1 MSDRIVRLIGVVL
14 LAAPVVLS
22 AALLGDL
29 IFHARPALSLHFLF
43 GPPSADPAISGIFP
57 ALLGSV
63 LLLLVSAA
71 LAVPTALAA
80 AIYLEEY
87 ARPTRWTRLISANI
101 DTLAG
106 VPSVV
111 YGLVGFVV
119 FVRTMA
125 FGRSLL
131 SGALTLALLELP
143 LIVVTARAALRQV
156 PHALKEAAYALGV
169 TKLECV
175 RHVVLPMALPQIG
188 TGVLL
193 SLSRAFGEAAPLLAI
208 CGLSFVLFAPTSLG
222 SPISALP
229 LQIYSWITRPGF
241 DANAAA
247 AILTLLCVVVGL
259 NAAAIWLRIRGERKR
274 F

>member
-1 MSDRIVRLIGVVL
+1 MSDRVVRLLGILL

-22 AALLGDL
+22 AALLVDL
-29 IFHARPALSLHFLF
+29 ILQARPALSVQFLF
-43 GPPSADPAISGIFP
+43 GAPSAEPAHAGLFP
-57 ALLGSV
+57 ALMGSV
-63 LLLLVSAA
+63 FLFLVSAT

-87 ARPTRWTRLISANI
+87 ARPSRWTRLISANI

-111 YGLVGFVV
+111 YGLIGFVV
-119 FVRTMA
+119 FVRTLA
-125 FGRSLL
+125 LGRSLL

-156 PHALKEAAYALGV
+156 PHSLKESAYALGA

-175 RHVVLPMALPQIG
+175 RYVVLPMALPQIG

-208 CGLSFVLFAPTSLG
+208 CGLSFVMFAPTSLG

-241 DANAAA
+241 NANAAA
-247 AILTLLCVVVGL
+247 AILTLLCFIVGL